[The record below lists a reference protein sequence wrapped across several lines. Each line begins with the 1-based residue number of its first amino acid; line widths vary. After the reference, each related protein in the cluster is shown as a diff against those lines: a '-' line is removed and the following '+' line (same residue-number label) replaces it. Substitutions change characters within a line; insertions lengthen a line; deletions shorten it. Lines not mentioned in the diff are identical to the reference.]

1 MLRESKIVEL
11 NKVSLQWTEGKVVG
25 KLDMPANNNSDN
37 KGLKQKGARL
47 RMHRDVILIWLID
60 GNSFVSGK
68 TCEQKEPVEL

>member
-11 NKVSLQWTEGKVVG
+11 NKVSLQWTEGKVVI

-47 RMHRDVILIWLID
+47 LIRDVILIWLID

-68 TCEQKEPVEL
+68 TCEQKEPVES